1 MRKSFVLCL
10 AIIMSL
16 FAVTGSIAYFT
27 DSITVQ
33 GEVKSGNLDIEQIEY
48 MRSGNDLVAWTDQN
62 IYPAV
67 KKDNATT
74 ETVTVDNVPYEIN
87 KDQMNGFIDKIV
99 VVKNNGSLPTYV
111 RTFVAVPTSFAD
123 AIVLDW
129 NLDGETA
136 NPTGWV
142 LAAEPI
148 TTTINATSGTHQIED
163 VPYTIYYAT
172 YYTQVASGESA
183 PPSLLGFYLDSHVN
197 HDGKQYTFNGKQIGE
212 SNELKI
218 LVATQAAQVIP
229 TGIGNDNQHM
239 DAVPALAETYDKNL
253 PDGISV
259 GHPWLPNN

>member
-33 GEVKSGNLDIEQIEY
+33 GEVKSGNLDIEQFEY
-48 MRSGNDLVAWTDQN
+48 MRAKDSLDKDSLVAWTDQN

-129 NLDGETA
+129 NTQGGWSAVSEPIQAKITNTA
-136 NPTGWV
+136 NQ
-142 LAAEPI
+142 
-148 TTTINATSGTHQIED
+148 INNVD
-163 VPYTIYYAT
+163 YNIYYVT
-172 YYTQVASGESA
+172 NENPVASGASA
-183 PPSLLGFYLDSHVN
+183 PPSLLGFYLKPDF
-197 HDGKQYTFNGKQIGE
+197 K
-212 SNELKI
+212 NENNDANLKI

>member
-33 GEVKSGNLDIEQIEY
+33 GEVKSGNLDIEQFEY
-48 MRSGNDLVAWTDQN
+48 MRAKDSLDKDSLVAWTDQN

-129 NLDGETA
+129 NTQG
-136 NPTGWV
+136 GWSAV
-142 LAAEPI
+142 SEPI
-148 TTTINATSGTHQIED
+148 PAKITDAANQINNVD
-163 VPYTIYYAT
+163 YNIYYVT
-172 YYTQVASGESA
+172 NENPVASGASA
-183 PPSLLGFYLDSHVN
+183 PPSLLGFYLNSQVN
-197 HDGKQYTFNGKQIGE
+197 HDGTNYILGDTKLGTD
-212 SNELKI
+212 NELKI